1 MLSTATIDFLSG
13 RYDSSTIEALQQLDV
28 YTVDELL
35 NLKEE
40 FEPKDT
46 IYVIGAP
53 TRNRLLGKKL
63 SSNVAFQDYAVFVDS
78 GNPDLLLDYVEALT
92 GVPAID
98 EPPPPEL
105 APELILPP
113 ELTDVP
119 EVKKKPELKEPKKV
133 KKLKSQEI
141 VPVPPKPEPN
151 IEETST
157 SQQPE
162 TSEVFLS
169 IPDITPEPVLASRL
183 LINYIPRKNL
193 DIFTTNIDV
202 VTTSPHLELYKAKV
216 RRYFGL
222 D

>member
-1 MLSTATIDFLSG
+1 MDFLTG
-13 RYDSSTIEALQQLDV
+13 RYDSTTIDALQQLEV

-40 FEPKDT
+40 FKPEDT

-63 SSNVAFQDYAVFVDS
+63 SSNIAFQDYAVFVDS

-92 GVPAID
+92 GIPAI
-98 EPPPPEL
+98 EELQLPEL
-105 APELILPP
+105 APDLILPP
-113 ELTDVP
+113 ELTQTP
-119 EVKKKPELKEPKKV
+119 EIKKKPELKDSKKG
-133 KKLKSQEI
+133 KKLKSSQPISPLLE
-141 VPVPPKPEPN
+141 PELE
-151 IEETST
+151 IEEIII
-157 SQQPE
+157 QQESEPVKTFFEIPE
-162 TSEVFLS
+162 
-169 IPDITPEPVLASRL
+169 IDPEPVLAPRL
-183 LINYIPRKNL
+183 LIRYMSRKNL

-202 VTTSPHLELYKAKV
+202 LTTSPQLEIYKAKV